1 MQNETPSLVDRLV
14 QHEGRVL
21 FECVDG
27 SQTTYAEVLDL
38 AAGTALRDVVRRL
51 VFCLCDNE
59 SGGLGGYLALM
70 AVRAVPLMLNVALSA
85 PQVRALAD
93 AYRPGF
99 IWLPQSRADEF
110 PAAARLVEYRGYC
123 LLGLRSTEYAVH
135 GDLALLLSTSGSTGS
150 PKFVRLSHTNL
161 LSNACSIAEY
171 LQLDPHEVPITTL
184 SPSYTY
190 GLSILH
196 SHVLVGAKVALTTK
210 TFFDR
215 GFWDFLK
222 SVRATS
228 FGGVPFHYEMLK
240 KLRFARM
247 ELPSLR
253 TLTQAGGR
261 MNVEL
266 TREFATHCACQG
278 MRFFTMY
285 GQAEATARVA
295 YLPAH
300 KALEKVGS
308 IGGAIPGGELWL
320 ENDRDRVLERGDAMG
335 MGELIYKGP
344 NVSLGYA
351 KGHADLALGD
361 ERNGVL
367 CTGDIARRDADGDYY
382 IVGRLKR
389 FLKLYGHRVNLQDV
403 EDWLAKDGYEV
414 ACSGHDDLLEIY
426 WPQGTRE
433 GAKRIKHLVVQ
444 HLNVAPGAVK
454 VIAIA
459 ELPRNDAGKIRF
471 AELCAL
477 AAETL
482 A

>member
-1 MQNETPSLVDRLV
+1 MPHQMPSLVDRLLK
-14 QHEGRVL
+14 HEDRVL
-21 FECVDG
+21 FECAD
-27 SQTTYAEVLDL
+27 SIQTTYAEVLDL
-38 AAGTALRDVVRRL
+38 AAGAAMRDVARRL

-59 SGGLGGYLALM
+59 PGGVGGYLALM
-70 AVRAVPLMLNVALSA
+70 AARAVPLMLNVALSA
-85 PQVRALAD
+85 PQVQTLAD
-93 AYRPGF
+93 AYHPGF
-99 IWLPQSRADEF
+99 IWLPSARALEF
-110 PAAARLVEYRGYC
+110 PAAIRVVEFKGYC
-123 LLGLRSTEYAVH
+123 LLSVGATGHPVH
-135 GDLALLLSTSGSTGS
+135 DDLALLLSTSGSTGS

-171 LQLDPHEVPITTL
+171 LQLHPEEVPITTL

-228 FGGVPFHYEMLK
+228 LGGVPYHYEMLK
-240 KLRFARM
+240 KLRFNRM

-261 MNVEL
+261 MDVEL
-266 TREFATHCACQG
+266 TREFASHCARQG

-320 ENDRDRVLERGDAMG
+320 KQDHEKAPDGGDAI
-335 MGELIYKGP
+335 GELIYKGS
-344 NVSLGYA
+344 NVSMGYA
-351 KGHADLALGD
+351 QGYADLSRGD

-367 CTGDIARRDADGDYY
+367 CTGDLARQDADGDYY

-389 FLKLYGHRVNLQDV
+389 FLKLYGHRINLQDV
-403 EDWLAKDGYEV
+403 EDWLAKLGHTV
-414 ACSGHDDLLEIY
+414 ACAGQDDLLEVY
-426 WPQGTRE
+426 LPQGTPE
-433 GAKRIKHLVVQ
+433 VAKGIKQTVVQ
-444 HLNVAPGAVK
+444 YLKVTPGAVK
-454 VIAIA
+454 IIAVD
-459 ELPRNDAGKIRF
+459 ELPRSAAGKIQF
-471 AELCAL
+471 SELRAHG
-477 AAETL
+477 AVTL